1 MLSFYFF
8 INKAN
13 NGGLPCCIFFLK
25 KSIQMERAILTTM
38 AKVLLYF
45 VLSKKVLLYLKMLL
59 SDVGSENVEAEAA
72 RRA

>member
-1 MLSFYFF
+1 
-8 INKAN
+8 
-13 NGGLPCCIFFLK
+13 
-25 KSIQMERAILTTM
+25 MERAILTTM